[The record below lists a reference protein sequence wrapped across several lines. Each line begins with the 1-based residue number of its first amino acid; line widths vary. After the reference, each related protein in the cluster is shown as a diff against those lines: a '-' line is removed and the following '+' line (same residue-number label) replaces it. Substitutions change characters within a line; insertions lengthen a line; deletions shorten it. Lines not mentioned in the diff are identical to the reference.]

1 MHEIANR
8 DIMSARKPENCLQI
22 SGKRRMLIPIA
33 APAAYIKRVQEEIS
47 MNEVMNNILT
57 RRSIRKFTDT
67 PISRE
72 ILDDLVQAAL
82 HAPSGMGKQTWKFT
96 VVTNKNAI
104 KRLAE
109 AIKTTLNR
117 PGYDLYCPAAII
129 IPSNLRDSNWGKEDD
144 ACALENIFLAA
155 NSYGV
160 GSVWINQLQ
169 NICDTPAIRDILND
183 FGVPANHVVYGMA
196 ALGYPDP
203 DTVIQPKERIGKVAY
218 IE

>member
-1 MHEIANR
+1 
-8 DIMSARKPENCLQI
+8 
-22 SGKRRMLIPIA
+22 
-33 APAAYIKRVQEEIS
+33 

-155 NSYGV
+155 NS
-160 GSVWINQLQ
+160 
-169 NICDTPAIRDILND
+169 
-183 FGVPANHVVYGMA
+183 
-196 ALGYPDP
+196 
-203 DTVIQPKERIGKVAY
+203 
-218 IE
+218 

>member
-1 MHEIANR
+1 
-8 DIMSARKPENCLQI
+8 
-22 SGKRRMLIPIA
+22 
-33 APAAYIKRVQEEIS
+33 

-82 HAPSGMGKQTWKFT
+82 HAPSGMGKQIWKFT

>member
-1 MHEIANR
+1 
-8 DIMSARKPENCLQI
+8 
-22 SGKRRMLIPIA
+22 
-33 APAAYIKRVQEEIS
+33 

-183 FGVPANHVVYGMA
+183 FGVPANHVVCSLWDGCFRLSGSGYCDPAERADRKSCLYRIIKIFPAPLFTA
-196 ALGYPDP
+196 AP
-203 DTVIQPKERIGKVAY
+203 VFIHIQLQTQKYLVRVK
-218 IE
+218 

>member
-1 MHEIANR
+1 
-8 DIMSARKPENCLQI
+8 
-22 SGKRRMLIPIA
+22 
-33 APAAYIKRVQEEIS
+33 

-109 AIKTTLNR
+109 AIKTTLTARDMICTARLPSSYR
-117 PGYDLYCPAAII
+117 PICATVTGEKKMMPALSKI
-129 IPSNLRDSNWGKEDD
+129 S
-144 ACALENIFLAA
+144 F
-155 NSYGV
+155 
-160 GSVWINQLQ
+160 
-169 NICDTPAIRDILND
+169 
-183 FGVPANHVVYGMA
+183 
-196 ALGYPDP
+196 
-203 DTVIQPKERIGKVAY
+203 
-218 IE
+218 

>member
-1 MHEIANR
+1 
-8 DIMSARKPENCLQI
+8 
-22 SGKRRMLIPIA
+22 
-33 APAAYIKRVQEEIS
+33 

-117 PGYDLYCPAAII
+117 PGYDLYCPAASSYRPI
-129 IPSNLRDSNWGKEDD
+129 
-144 ACALENIFLAA
+144 CATVTGEKKMM
-155 NSYGV
+155 
-160 GSVWINQLQ
+160 
-169 NICDTPAIRDILND
+169 PALSKIS
-183 FGVPANHVVYGMA
+183 F
-196 ALGYPDP
+196 
-203 DTVIQPKERIGKVAY
+203 
-218 IE
+218 

>member
-1 MHEIANR
+1 
-8 DIMSARKPENCLQI
+8 
-22 SGKRRMLIPIA
+22 
-33 APAAYIKRVQEEIS
+33 

-117 PGYDLYCPAAII
+117 PGYVCTARLPSSYHPICATVTGEKKMMPALSKI
-129 IPSNLRDSNWGKEDD
+129 S
-144 ACALENIFLAA
+144 F
-155 NSYGV
+155 
-160 GSVWINQLQ
+160 
-169 NICDTPAIRDILND
+169 
-183 FGVPANHVVYGMA
+183 
-196 ALGYPDP
+196 
-203 DTVIQPKERIGKVAY
+203 
-218 IE
+218 